1 MVEEEKKKGNKP
13 LFKVK
18 YGAIRATGWL
28 NKSQKGEQFVSV
40 DISRSFKKGEDWIEK
55 KVTGLT
61 VKSLTD
67 LESAVAEA
75 RKKIGEME
83 TSKQ

>member
-1 MVEEEKKKGNKP
+1 MAEEGKKKGNSP

-28 NKSQKGEQFVSV
+28 NKTAKGDQFVSV
-40 DISRSFKKGEDWIEK
+40 DVSRSFKKGNDWIEK

-67 LESAVAEA
+67 LENAVAEA
-75 RKKIGEME
+75 RKKISEMQV
-83 TSKQ
+83 SKQ